1 MTAPHADHTGVL
13 VYGEQHAGRLHHVVL
28 ELVGKGAEL
37 AAARGCP
44 LEVVALG
51 EGLDGV
57 PPQLAGLGVHTVHLV
72 HHPALADHRDGPHSR
87 ALAWLIGQRRPEI
100 VLAGATARGRSLM
113 PRVAVLCRTGLTAD
127 CTGLEI
133 DAESGNLLQTRPA
146 FGGNI
151 MATIVTRRHRPQM
164 ATVRPRVM
172 AAAVPAGG
180 ALPEAHLWTP
190 PDEMMEEDVL
200 VLHRAEESPETVNIA
215 DARVLVAGGAGIG
228 GAEGFAR
235 LRELAE
241 LLGGEVAASRAAV
254 DAGWA
259 PYSRQVGQTGRTVQP
274 DLYVAVGISGSVQH
288 RAGMQSSGLIVAVNT
303 DPFAPI
309 FQAADYGVVGDWRVV
324 LPRLASL
331 LRATKEDRP

>member
-1 MTAPHADHTGVL
+1 MDLHTEHSGVL
-13 VYGEQHAGRLHHVVL
+13 VVAEHHVGRLHHVVL

-37 AAARGCP
+37 AAARGCA
-44 LEVVALG
+44 LEVAVLG
-51 EGLDGV
+51 DGLDGV
-57 PPQLAGLGVHTVHLV
+57 PPQLAGCGVHTVHLV
-72 HHPALADHRDGPHSR
+72 HHPALADHLDGPHSR
-87 ALAWLIGQRRPEI
+87 ALAWLIAARRPEI
-100 VLAGATARGRSLM
+100 VLAGATSRGRSLM

-133 DAESGNLLQTRPA
+133 DPESGNLLQTRPA
-146 FGGNI
+146 LGGNV

-172 AAAVPAGG
+172 APAARNGD
-180 ALPEAHLWTP
+180 ALPEVRIWTP
-190 PDEMMEEDVL
+190 PDDLMEEDVL
-200 VLHRAEESPETVNIA
+200 ILHRAEASPETVNIA
-215 DARVLVAGGAGIG
+215 DARVLVAGGAGVG
-228 GAEGFAR
+228 GAEGFER

-254 DAGWA
+254 DAGWV

-303 DPFAPI
+303 DPYAPI
-309 FQAADYGVVGDWRVV
+309 FQAADYGVVGDWRQV
-324 LPRLASL
+324 LPRLASV
-331 LRATKEDRP
+331 LRTMKGGRP

>member
-1 MTAPHADHTGVL
+1 MALQAEHTGVL
-13 VYGEQHAGRLHHVVL
+13 VYGEHHAGRLHHVVF

-37 AAARGCP
+37 AAARRCP
-44 LEVVALG
+44 LEVVAAG
-51 EGLDGV
+51 DGLDGI
-57 PPQLAGLGVHTVHLV
+57 PAQLAGYGVDAVYLV
-72 HHPALADHRDGPHSR
+72 EHPALSDHRDGPHSR
-87 ALAWLIGQRRPEI
+87 AVATLIAQRRPEI

-113 PRVAVLCRTGLTAD
+113 PRLAVLLRTGLTAD

-133 DAESGNLLQTRPA
+133 DPESGNLLQTRPA
-146 FGGNI
+146 FGGNV

-172 AAAVPAGG
+172 APAARNG
-180 ALPEAHLWTP
+180 AATPEVRRWTP

-200 VLHRAEESPETVNIA
+200 ILHRAEESPETVNIA
-215 DARVLVAGGAGIG
+215 EARVLVAGGAGIG
-228 GAEGFAR
+228 GAEGFGR

-241 LLGGEVAASRAAV
+241 LLGGEVAASRVAV

-303 DPFAPI
+303 DPYAPI
-309 FQAADYGVVGDWRVV
+309 FRVADYGVVGDWREV
-324 LPRLASL
+324 LPRLVL
-331 LRATKEDRP
+331 VLRAMKGGRT